1 MNYYVWTIGCQMNE
15 ADSRQLSA
23 TLQAMGLNPVS
34 SPDTADLIVINT
46 CVIRQQVEEKI
57 YSRLGMVRELK
68 KKKPDLIAA
77 LMGCLVGV
85 KANLHLQERFPFI
98 NVFMEPS
105 NPQPL
110 IDYLRHLNAL
120 DDLPV
125 PRAAFQ
131 QTRPTHVS
139 AYVPVVLGCSHACS
153 FCVIPYRRGPERS
166 RPMEHILA
174 EVRSLVQNGARE
186 ITLLGQI
193 VDRYGLDLNEPLG
206 LPALL
211 REINGVEGL
220 DRLRFL
226 TSHPNWFTD
235 PLLES
240 IAELDK
246 VCPYVEIPVQSG
258 NDEVLARMRRGYT
271 AGDYRRLIEKIRRS
285 LPDAAIAT
293 DIIVGFP
300 GETESQF
307 MDSSNLLGE
316 IGFDMAHIAKYSE
329 RPQTLAAQRFPDDVP
344 PEEKER
350 RRIFLEKQLREI
362 LTEKHKPLH
371 GQSVDVLVESRD
383 EQKKRWYGRTPQ
395 NKLVF
400 ITNGGDLLGQRV
412 QVTVD
417 WAGPFSLVGR
427 VGDRVA
433 DDKRADLSAVQ

>member
-23 TLQAMGLNPVS
+23 TLQTMGFNPVS

-46 CVIRQQVEEKI
+46 CVIRRPVEEKI

-68 KKKPDLIAA
+68 RKKPDLIVA
-77 LMGCLVGV
+77 LMGCMVGI
-85 KANLHLQERFPFI
+85 KANHRLQKQFPF
-98 NVFMEPS
+98 VDVLLEPS

-110 IDYLRHLNAL
+110 IDHLRHLNAL
-120 DDLPV
+120 EDMPV

-131 QTRPTHVS
+131 AARSTHVS

-166 RPMEHILA
+166 RPPEQILA

-193 VDRYGLDLNEPLG
+193 VDRYGLDLKESFG

-211 REINGVEGL
+211 REVNGVDGL

-226 TSHPNWFTD
+226 TSHPNWFTE

-240 IAELDK
+240 VAGLDK
-246 VCPYVEIPVQSG
+246 VCPYIELPVQSG

-271 AGDYRRLIEKIRRS
+271 VEDYRRLIEKIRRA
-285 LPDAAIAT
+285 LPEAAIAT

-307 MDSSNLLGE
+307 MDTCNLQRD
-316 IGFDMAHIAKYSE
+316 IQFDMAHIAKYSE
-329 RPQTLAAQRFPDDVP
+329 RPQTLASRRYPDDVP

-350 RRIFLEKQLREI
+350 RRVFLEKQLREI
-362 LTEKHKPLH
+362 LTEKHKPLQD
-371 GQSVDVLVESRD
+371 QSVDVLVESRD
-383 EQKKRWYGRTPQ
+383 EQKDRWYGRTPQ

-400 ITNGGDLLGQRV
+400 ITNGGELLGRRV

-427 VGDRVA
+427 VQDR
-433 DDKRADLSAVQ
+433 RADKKRVELNVAK